1 MNTSVLLIDD
11 DVDALQAL
19 CMGID
24 REFAV
29 LKATSYKDAIQLL
42 NTQEVDIVVTDLKLK
57 DGSGL
62 QILNH
67 VHENLPHV
75 SVIVITAYGTV
86 ETAIQSIR
94 SGAYDYLVKPFR
106 LADLKRL
113 LYRLSETQNLRKENN
128 RLRQALQLEKRNLQ
142 FVTVSNRM
150 KRIYSLAQQIAESRS
165 TVLISGETGTGK
177 DILANLI
184 HYSSPRYQQP
194 FIKIDCASIP
204 ENLLEAEL
212 FGYEKGAF
220 TGAAGQKR
228 GKVEMAHMGTVFLDE
243 IGELAPFM
251 QSKLLRFLQDG
262 EFERLGSTQTLTVDV
277 RVLAA
282 TNADLEKKVKEGT
295 FRSDLFYRLNV
306 IAINMPPLREHIE
319 DIPFLIQSFIEKYNA
334 INNKQIQSV
343 DPQVVKQAQ
352 RYPWPGNIRELE
364 NMVERAV
371 VLSREP
377 VLSLM
382 HFPGLAV
389 GSESAEGSIGATVGM
404 SLMEIE
410 KLAVEKNLIY
420 YNYDKN
426 RVAQVLQTGL
436 ATLYRK
442 IKEYQI
448 QDH

>member
-1 MNTSVLLIDD
+1 MITRVLLIDD

-19 CMGID
+19 RMGI
-24 REFAV
+24 ESEYA
-29 LKATSYKDAIQLL
+29 LLTATSYKEAVYLL
-42 NTQEVDIVVTDLKLK
+42 GTQDIDIVVTDLKLK

-62 QILNH
+62 QILTY
-67 VHENLPHV
+67 VHEHLAHI

-94 SGAYDYLVKPFR
+94 SGAYEYLVKPFR

-113 LYRLSETQNLRKENN
+113 LTRLAETQNLRKENS
-128 RLRQALQLEKRNLQ
+128 RLRQVLQLEKRNIQ

-150 KRIYSLAQQIAESRS
+150 KRIYELAQQIAESKT

-177 DILANLI
+177 DVLANLL
-184 HYSSPRYQQP
+184 HSFSQRYQSS
-194 FIKIDCASIP
+194 FVKIDCASIP

-220 TGAAGQKR
+220 TGASSQKR
-228 GKVEMAHMGTVFLDE
+228 GKLEMAHQGTAFLDE
-243 IGELAPFM
+243 IGELTPFM

-262 EFERLGSTQTLTVDV
+262 EFERLGGTHTLNVDV

-282 TNADLEKKVKEGT
+282 TNADLEKKVKDGS

-306 IAINMPPLREHIE
+306 IAIHMPPLREHVQ

-334 INNKQIQSV
+334 LNNKQVQSV
-343 DPQVVKQAQ
+343 DPQVIKHAQ
-352 RYPWPGNIRELE
+352 RYSWPGNIRELE

-377 VLSLM
+377 VLSLI

-389 GSESAEGSIGATVGM
+389 GPEAAERTIGVTVGM
-404 SLMEIE
+404 SLAEIE
-410 KLAVEKNLIY
+410 KLAIEKNLIY
-420 YNYDKN
+420 YNNDKN

-442 IKEYQI
+442 IKEYRI
-448 QDH
+448 GEP